1 MESDLAKWQQ
11 AMQLGVR
18 SLHSGDVTAAAVA
31 FAAAAS
37 RLPERPEA
45 WVNLGVAKLNLA
57 DPEGATAAI
66 NTALRAHPDYAP
78 ALSCMG
84 DIQRTLGALEE
95 AAGWYQK
102 ALAIN
107 PDPVGLNNLATL
119 IRTLGDANAAERLYL
134 EAEQLA
140 PQLTLPRVNRAIMQ
154 IELQRF
160 EEAKQQ
166 LTALNDASLNPQ
178 EREHQQS
185 ALLSLVERER
195 LEPALSRLVESGD
208 SQKLEVAIRAT
219 PSAHLEVDSHALEP
233 IKKWLTELTAAP
245 VDIEPVPLS
254 PLPSNWG
261 DIEAVHMIPVVA
273 SAQEFRTWQKQP
285 DTLPITELQR
295 RQTARMIPAIEA
307 ANKMPFALAD
317 PIKAETQLRQLHALC
332 TTDIGLEG
340 LFPGHFKYTQT
351 SAQNHPTARH
361 VVPSKAAGTFRAA
374 CDLLNHAAPGLG
386 RAVTL
391 FLTVISLHPF
401 SDANGRVGMTLMNR
415 ELRACGLMPA
425 IFSLALGPKGLL
437 GEAEEYAYQQGSILP
452 MLEAVVAGQHN
463 AQAFLQQLADCDAV

>member
-1 MESDLAKWQQ
+1 MESASARWQQ

-18 SLHSGDVTAAAVA
+18 SLQNGNATAAAVA

-37 RLPERPEA
+37 HLPERPEA
-45 WVNLGVAKLNLA
+45 WVNLAVAKLNLA
-57 DPEGATAAI
+57 DSEGATAAI
-66 NTALRAHPDYAP
+66 NTALRAHPNYAP

-119 IRTLGDANAAERLYL
+119 IRTLGDLNEAERLYL

-140 PQLTLPRVNRAIMQ
+140 PEFTLPRVNRAIMQ

-195 LEPALSRLVESGD
+195 LEPALSRLAESGD
-208 SQKLEVAIRAT
+208 SQEVEMAIRST

-233 IKKWLTELTAAP
+233 IKKWLTELATAP

-254 PLPSNWG
+254 PLPSDWC
-261 DIEAVHMIPVVA
+261 DIEAAHMIPVVA
-273 SAQEFRTWQKQP
+273 SARELRTWQKQP
-285 DTLPITELQR
+285 ELLPITELER

-307 ANKMPFALAD
+307 ASKMPFALAD

-332 TTDIGLEG
+332 TIDVGLEG
-340 LFPGHFKYTQT
+340 LFPGRFKYTQ
-351 SAQNHPTARH
+351 SSSRRHPTARH
-361 VVPSKAAGTFRAA
+361 VVPSKAAGTFRAVS
-374 CDLLNHAAPGLG
+374 DLLNHATPGLG
-386 RAVTL
+386 RAVAL
-391 FLTVISLHPF
+391 FLTACSLHPF

-415 ELRACGLMPA
+415 ELIACGLMPA
-425 IFSLALGPKGLL
+425 LFSLELGPKGLL
-437 GEAEEYAYQQGSILP
+437 GDAEEFAYQKNSIRP
-452 MLEAVVAGQHN
+452 MLEAAVVGQRH
-463 AQAFLQQLADCDAV
+463 AQAFLQQLADFDAV